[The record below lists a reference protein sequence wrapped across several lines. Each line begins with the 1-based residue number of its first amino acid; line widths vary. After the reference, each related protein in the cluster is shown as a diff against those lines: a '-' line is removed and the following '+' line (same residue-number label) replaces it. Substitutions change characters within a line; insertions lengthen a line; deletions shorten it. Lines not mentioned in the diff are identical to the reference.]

1 MAKTVIVSGATGF
14 IGTVL
19 CRELAARGYD
29 IVVLSR
35 NTERGATHLGSRV
48 KVIGWDARRAAG
60 WAEHADGA
68 QGIINLSGENI
79 AAGRWTR
86 ARKEKILQSRL
97 AAGRAIVD
105 ALGQVST
112 KPRVVI
118 QASGIGYYGNR
129 GDELLDENSSSGTG
143 FLADVARDWERST
156 AQVEDMGISH
166 VIIRTGIV
174 LGTDGGFLSR
184 VLLPFRRFMGGHMG
198 SGRQWLSWIHIKDE
212 VEALCFLL
220 EKPDLHGPFNLCS
233 PNPLVARDFF
243 RALGKTMGR
252 PSWLAVPGFAL
263 RILFGQ
269 MAEELILSG
278 QRALPKRLLEA
289 GFTFR
294 YPEAEMALRDILG

>member
-19 CRELAARGYD
+19 CRELAARGYA

-35 NTERGATHLGSRV
+35 NPGKGAAHFGSYV
-48 KVIGWDARRAAG
+48 KIVGWDAQSAAG
-60 WAEHADGA
+60 WSEYAEGA
-68 QGIINLSGENI
+68 QGIINLTGENI

-97 AAGRAIVD
+97 AAGRAIDDV
-105 ALGQVST
+105 LGQVST

-143 FLADVARDWERST
+143 FLADVARDWECST
-156 AQVEDMGISH
+156 ARAEKMGIRH
-166 VIIRTGIV
+166 VVIRTGIV
-174 LGTDGGFLSR
+174 LGPEGGFLSR
-184 VLLPFRRFMGGHMG
+184 VLLPFRLFMGGHMG

-212 VEALCFLL
+212 VDAICFLL
-220 EKPDLHGPFNLCS
+220 ERPDLHGPFNLCS

-243 RALGKTMGR
+243 RAVGKAMGR
-252 PSWLAVPGFAL
+252 PSWLPVPGYAL
-263 RILFGQ
+263 RIMFGQ

-289 GFTFR
+289 GFSFR
-294 YPEAEMALRDILG
+294 YPEAEMALQNLVG

>member
-1 MAKTVIVSGATGF
+1 MAKTVIISGATGF

-19 CRELAARGYD
+19 CRELAARGYA

-35 NTERGATHLGSRV
+35 NPEKGATHFGSQV
-48 KVIGWDARRAAG
+48 KVVGWDARSAAG
-60 WAEHADGA
+60 WAEYAEGA
-68 QGIINLSGENI
+68 QGIINLTGENI

-97 AAGRAIVD
+97 AVGRAIVD

-156 AQVEDMGISH
+156 ARVEDLGIRH

-174 LGTDGGFLSR
+174 LGPDGGFLSR
-184 VLLPFRRFMGGHMG
+184 VLLLFRLFMGGHMG
-198 SGRQWLSWIHIKDE
+198 SGRQWLSWIHINDE
-212 VEALCFLL
+212 VDAMCFLL
-220 EKPDLHGPFNLCS
+220 EKPDLHGLFNLCS

-243 RALGKTMGR
+243 RALGKAMGR
-252 PSWLAVPGFAL
+252 PSWLPVPGFTL
-263 RILFGQ
+263 RIMLGQ

-294 YPEAEMALRDILG
+294 YPEAEIALRDVLG

>member
-1 MAKTVIVSGATGF
+1 MAKTVIISGATGF

-19 CRELAARGYD
+19 CRQLAGRGYD

-35 NTERGATHLGSRV
+35 SPERGATPFGSHV
-48 KVIGWDARRAAG
+48 KVVGWDARSAAG
-60 WAEHADGA
+60 WSEYADGA

-79 AAGRWTR
+79 AAGRWTP

-156 AQVEDMGISH
+156 ARIEDMGIRH

-174 LGTDGGFLSR
+174 LGPDGGFLSR
-184 VLLPFRRFMGGHMG
+184 VLLPFRLFMGGHMG

-212 VEALCFLL
+212 VDAICFLL
-220 EKPDLHGPFNLCS
+220 DKPELHGPFNLCS

-243 RALGKTMGR
+243 RALGKAMGR
-252 PSWLAVPGFAL
+252 PSWLPVPGFAL
-263 RILFGQ
+263 RIMLGQ

-289 GFTFR
+289 GFAFR
-294 YPEAEMALRDILG
+294 YPEADMALRDIVA

>member
-1 MAKTVIVSGATGF
+1 MAKTVIISGATGF

-19 CRELAARGYD
+19 CRELAARGYA

-35 NTERGATHLGSRV
+35 NPEKGATHFGSQV
-48 KVIGWDARRAAG
+48 KVVGWDARSAAG
-60 WAEHADGA
+60 WAEYAEGA
-68 QGIINLSGENI
+68 QGIINLTGENI

-156 AQVEDMGISH
+156 ARVEDLGIRH

-174 LGTDGGFLSR
+174 LGPDGGFLSR
-184 VLLPFRRFMGGHMG
+184 VLLLFRLFMGGHMG
-198 SGRQWLSWIHIKDE
+198 NGRQWLSWIHIKDE
-212 VEALCFLL
+212 VQAVCFLL
-220 EKPDLHGPFNLCS
+220 ENPDLHGLFNLCS

-243 RALGKTMGR
+243 RALGRATGR
-252 PSWLAVPGFAL
+252 PAWLPVPGFAL
-263 RILFGQ
+263 RIMFGQ

-294 YPEAEMALRDILG
+294 YPEAEIALRDVLG

>member
-1 MAKTVIVSGATGF
+1 
-14 IGTVL
+14 VL
-19 CRELAARGYD
+19 CRQLAGRGYD

-35 NTERGATHLGSRV
+35 SPERGATPFGSHV
-48 KVIGWDARRAAG
+48 KVIGWDARSAAG
-60 WAEHADGA
+60 WAEYADGA

-79 AAGRWTR
+79 AAGRWTP
-86 ARKEKILQSRL
+86 AREEKILQSRL
-97 AAGRAIVD
+97 AAGRAIVN

-156 AQVEDMGISH
+156 ARIEDMGIRH

-174 LGTDGGFLSR
+174 LGPDGGFLSR
-184 VLLPFRRFMGGHMG
+184 VLLPFRLFMGGHMG

-212 VEALCFLL
+212 VDAICFLL
-220 EKPDLHGPFNLCS
+220 EKPELHGPFNLCS

-243 RALGKTMGR
+243 RVLGNAMGR
-252 PSWLAVPGFAL
+252 PSWLPVPGFAL

-289 GFTFR
+289 GFAFR
-294 YPEAEMALRDILG
+294 YPEVDMALRDIVA

>member
-1 MAKTVIVSGATGF
+1 MAKTVIISGATGF

-19 CRELAARGYD
+19 CRQFAGRGYD

-35 NTERGATHLGSRV
+35 SPERGATPFGSHV
-48 KVIGWDARRAAG
+48 KVIGWDARSAAG
-60 WAEHADGA
+60 WAEYADGA

-79 AAGRWTR
+79 AAGRWTP

-97 AAGRAIVD
+97 AAGSAIVD

-129 GDELLDENSSSGTG
+129 GDERLDENSSSGTG

-156 AQVEDMGISH
+156 ARIEDMGIRH

-174 LGTDGGFLSR
+174 LGPDGGFLSR
-184 VLLPFRRFMGGHMG
+184 VLLPFRLFMGGHMG
-198 SGRQWLSWIHIKDE
+198 NGRQWLSWIHIKDE
-212 VEALCFLL
+212 VDAICFLL
-220 EKPDLHGPFNLCS
+220 EKPELHGPFNLCS

-243 RALGKTMGR
+243 RVLGNAMGR
-252 PSWLAVPGFAL
+252 PSWLPVPGFAL
-263 RILFGQ
+263 RSMFGQ
-269 MAEELILSG
+269 MAAELILSG
-278 QRALPKRLLEA
+278 QRALPKRLIEA

-294 YPEAEMALRDILG
+294 YPEAEMALRDIL